1 MENKENNGEINKNS
15 KKISIFEVIVAVLII
30 LLLTLVF
37 YPRFLDVLRK
47 SNEAT
52 TRANLT
58 ALRSAIAV
66 YYGDNEGVFPSE
78 NIVEE
83 LLSDGGKYIKY
94 IPEAYCPPYTN
105 PTNEITT
112 KPTGKSGKWAY
123 QVEDSK
129 DRQAGELWI
138 DCDKEDSRGV
148 VWNTY

>member
-1 MENKENNGEINKNS
+1 METKSKRKFNIIEI
-15 KKISIFEVIVAVLII
+15 IVAISII

-37 YPRFLDVLRK
+37 YPKFLDVIRK

-66 YYGDNEGVFPSE
+66 YYGDNEGAFPSE

-83 LLSDGGKYIKY
+83 LTAEEGKYIKY
-94 IPEAYCPPYTN
+94 IPEVYCPPYTN

-112 KPTGKSGKWAY
+112 KPTGNSGKWAY
-123 QVEDSK
+123 QVEDSAE
-129 DRQAGELWI
+129 RQAGELWI
-138 DCDKEDSRGV
+138 DCDKEDSKGV

>member
-1 MENKENNGEINKNS
+1 MENKDIREEIKKS
-15 KKISIFEVIVAVLII
+15 SSKISIFEVIIAVLII
-30 LLLTLVF
+30 LLVTLVF

-66 YYGDNEGVFPSE
+66 YYGDNEGVFPGE
-78 NIVEE
+78 NIVQE
-83 LLSDGGKYIKY
+83 LTGEDGKYIKY
-94 IPEAYCPPYTN
+94 IPEVYCPPYTN

-112 KPTGKSGKWAY
+112 KPTGNSGKWAY
-123 QVEDSK
+123 QIEDSEN
-129 DRQAGELWI
+129 RQAGEIWI

>member
-1 MENKENNGEINKNS
+1 METKNK
-15 KKISIFEVIVAVLII
+15 KKINIIEIIVAISII

-37 YPRFLDVLRK
+37 YPKFLDVIRK

-66 YYGDNEGVFPSE
+66 YYGDNEGRFPSE

-83 LLSDGGKYIKY
+83 LTGEDGKYIKY
-94 IPEAYCPPYTN
+94 IPEVYCPPYNN
-105 PTNEITT
+105 PNNSITT
-112 KPTGKSGKWAY
+112 KPTGNSGKWAY
-123 QVEDSK
+123 QVEDSA
-129 DRQAGELWI
+129 DRQAGEIWI
-138 DCDKEDSRGV
+138 DCDKEDSKGV

>member
-1 MENKENNGEINKNS
+1 METKNKKKVNVIEI
-15 KKISIFEVIVAVLII
+15 VVAILII

-37 YPRFLDVLRK
+37 YPKFLDVIRK

-66 YYGDNEGVFPSE
+66 YYGDNEGMFPSE

-83 LLSDGGKYIKY
+83 LTGGDGKYIKY
-94 IPEAYCPPYTN
+94 IPEVYCPPYTK
-105 PTNEITT
+105 PTNAITT
-112 KPTGKSGKWAY
+112 KPTGNSGKWAY
-123 QVEDSK
+123 QVEDSV
-129 DRQAGELWI
+129 DRQAGEIWI
-138 DCDKEDSRGV
+138 DCDQKDSKGV

>member
-1 MENKENNGEINKNS
+1 MENKDIHEEIKKS
-15 KKISIFEVIVAVLII
+15 SSKISVFEVIIAVLII
-30 LLLTLVF
+30 LLVTLVF

-78 NIVEE
+78 NIVQE
-83 LLSDGGKYIKY
+83 LIGEDGKYIKY
-94 IPEAYCPPYTN
+94 IPEVYCPPYTN

-112 KPTGKSGKWAY
+112 KPTGNSGKWAY

-129 DRQAGELWI
+129 DRQAGEIWI
-138 DCDKEDSRGV
+138 DCDKEDSKGV